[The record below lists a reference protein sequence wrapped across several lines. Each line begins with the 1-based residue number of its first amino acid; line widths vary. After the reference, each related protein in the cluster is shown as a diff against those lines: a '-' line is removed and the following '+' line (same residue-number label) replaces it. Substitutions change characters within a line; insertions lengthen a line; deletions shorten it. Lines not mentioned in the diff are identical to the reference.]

1 MTKLINSLL
10 INSLLLTSIYATI
23 WDEDAE
29 FDSPYCRNTPLE
41 TPSLRIIGMGNLNL
55 IQQDEFNEFNLY
67 DFSNNLAG
75 LIEDD
80 SNRSTVKGLG
90 SYSCR
95 DTTSWKDLSEA
106 AKMGIVRG
114 TFKDKKKAFSIGLKK
129 QNYIPIIEG
138 TDDMGNEINLTPTEL
153 SGDFCCNF
161 KLVSGYSFGT
171 GLEYLKIANP
181 PLHLLYRDLDMDY
194 SHLIWKN
201 GISVKKLKNL
211 ELGMQLNIINE
222 TRWAV
227 EQNNYELKAQG
238 IWNYNKLGLGLDAYF
253 RSTED
258 TFNCYGIYLKEIRN
272 DDIPVNFELGWQNY
286 KINQF
291 LGIQERYPSSIFT
304 AGVGIGYKIK
314 TTQIGLELHNMRER
328 YTTYNINPDS
338 VKYEWYS
345 TTGINCGLETKL
357 LKYCALRGGYWYKII
372 NAVTDDYYSL
382 GFGIYLPNERGR
394 IDIAWT
400 SENLNFYYPYP
411 YDNKEKA
418 HTIGIQL
425 LLFP

>member
-1 MTKLINSLL
+1 MKKLITSLL
-10 INSLLLTSIYATI
+10 INSLLLTCVCADV

-29 FDSPYCRNTPLE
+29 FDRPYCRNTPLE

-90 SYSCR
+90 DYSYR

-106 AKMGIVRG
+106 AKIGIIRG
-114 TFKDKKKAFSIGLKK
+114 TFKDKKKAFSIGFKK

-153 SGDFCCNF
+153 LGDFHCAF
-161 KLVSGYSFGT
+161 QLFPGYSFGT
-171 GLEYLKIANP
+171 GLEYLKIENP
-181 PLHLLYRDLDMDY
+181 SLHLLYRDLDMDY
-194 SHLIWKN
+194 SHLVWKN

-222 TRWAV
+222 TRQTV
-227 EQNNYELKAQG
+227 DQTNYELKAQG

-253 RSTED
+253 LPGQKSFVENTS
-258 TFNCYGIYLKEIRN
+258 NCYGIYLKEIRN

-286 KINQF
+286 KTYKF
-291 LGIQERYPSSIFT
+291 LGIQEHYSASIFT
-304 AGVGIGYKIK
+304 AGIGIGYKIK
-314 TTQIGLELHNMRER
+314 TTQIGLELHNTREKKDID
-328 YTTYNINPDS
+328 T
-338 VKYEWYS
+338 WYS
-345 TTGINCGLETKL
+345 TTGINCGLETKF

-382 GFGIYLPNERGR
+382 GFGIYLPNEKGR

-400 SENLNFYYPYP
+400 SENLNFYYPYE
-411 YDNKEKA
+411 NNEKA
-418 HTIGIQL
+418 HTMGIQL